1 MAKKLF
7 HFDGNYDF
15 LSRSAI
21 TKKFVFVCS
30 AHIIFNIGIYD
41 LEIAFLGTGWNLQ
54 TRVNFFC
61 SFSTLAEIPLEG
73 ISHHTNLKKRFNF
86 LAAYKLQ
93 LYNHNDPD
101 LQNAEAYQ
109 TKFYRTK
116 LIFNR
121 LCINTFDIIT
131 NAVKCGQP
139 ELN

>member
-30 AHIIFNIGIYD
+30 AHIIFNIGNYD
-41 LEIAFLGTGWNLQ
+41 LEIAFLGTGWNLL

-73 ISHHTNLKKRFNF
+73 ISHHTNLKKRLNF
-86 LAAYKLQ
+86 LRRISYSYTITTILTCKTPRHIKL
-93 LYNHNDPD
+93 NF
-101 LQNAEAYQ
+101 
-109 TKFYRTK
+109 T
-116 LIFNR
+116 
-121 LCINTFDIIT
+121 
-131 NAVKCGQP
+131 
-139 ELN
+139 ELNWYSIGFASTHLTLLQMQ